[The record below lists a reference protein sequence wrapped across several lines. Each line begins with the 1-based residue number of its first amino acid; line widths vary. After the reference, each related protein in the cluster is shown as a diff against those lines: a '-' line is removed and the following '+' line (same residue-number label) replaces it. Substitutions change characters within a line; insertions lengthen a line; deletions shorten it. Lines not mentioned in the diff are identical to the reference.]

1 MAAFRQHFLA
11 ALAITAALACPLGA
25 RKFFDDDPL
34 ERTPRPRNVK
44 DVRFRPL
51 NEVVDAVEQ
60 TLGRTPDP
68 FRKARN
74 VNTIDEVPDSE
85 WFVNRHAARR
95 LTAREL
101 SAGAGL
107 DAAPSE
113 TGTWEVT
120 GWKEGKTPGFRFVDE
135 AGRAYYLKLDP
146 PMYPE
151 LASSAE
157 VVGSVFFHDMG
168 YNVPQNYIVRFRP
181 DRLRVGKGTTMPWGT
196 GRTRPVALVDVLTL
210 LRTQPRDSQGRIRAA
225 ASLLLDG
232 VAKGPF
238 RYHGTRQDDPNDT
251 VDHEHRREL
260 RGLLIPA
267 AWLNHTDVN
276 ALNTL
281 DMLVEEG
288 GRRFLRHHLVDF
300 GSILGSDN
308 VAPKTPRSGF
318 ENLVEKRPTLIQ
330 IFSLGAVVPDWARAK
345 YPDLP
350 SVGRFEAGFFQPS
363 RWSPR
368 YPVPAFAAGRADDWY
383 WGLKLVLAFTE
394 DDIREV
400 VRRAEY
406 SDPAASEWVVATLL
420 KRREK
425 LARHYLSQVL
435 ALDEFAIQEN
445 RLSFRD
451 TAAVYGFPIER
462 SLSYQWSRF
471 DNDSERHTAVAG
483 SGPEMPAA
491 LRNMGTGG
499 YVAVRVRDGNA
510 KELTTYFRR
519 RADGWRWVGLDRM

>member
-1 MAAFRQHFLA
+1 MAAFRQRILA
-11 ALAITAALACPLGA
+11 AVALAGALAHPADA
-25 RKFFDDDPL
+25 RKFYDDDPL
-34 ERTPRPRNVK
+34 ERTPPPRHVK

-60 TLGRTPDP
+60 TLGRSPDP

-74 VNTIDEVPDSE
+74 VNTVDEVPDSE
-85 WFVNRHAARR
+85 WFVNRHATRR
-95 LTAREL
+95 LTPQQL

-113 TGTWEVT
+113 TGSWEVT
-120 GWKEGKTPGFRFVDE
+120 GWKEGKTPGFQFRDE
-135 AGRAYYLKLDP
+135 SGRTYYLKLDP

-157 VVGSVFFHDMG
+157 VLGSVFFHDMG
-168 YNVPQNYIVRFRP
+168 YHVPQNYIVRFRP
-181 DRLRVGKGTTMPWGT
+181 DQLRIGKGTTMPWGT
-196 GRTRPVALVDVLTL
+196 GRTRPVTRVDVLTL
-210 LRTQPRDSQGRIRAA
+210 LRNQPRDSQGRIRAA
-225 ASLLLDG
+225 ASLNLEG
-232 VAKGPF
+232 VPKGPF
-238 RYHGTRQDDPNDT
+238 RYHGTRQDDPNDI
-251 VDHEHRREL
+251 VAHEHRREL

-267 AWLNHTDVN
+267 SWLNHTDVN

-281 DMLVEEG
+281 DMLVQEG

-318 ENLVEKRPTLIQ
+318 ENLVERRPTLIQ
-330 IFSLGAVVPDWARAK
+330 IFSLGAVIPDWARAR

-350 SVGRFEAGFFQPS
+350 SVGRFEADFFEPE

-406 SDPAASEWVVATLL
+406 TNPAATEWVVQTLV

-425 LARHYLSQVL
+425 LARHYLGQVL
-435 ALDEFAIQEN
+435 SLDEFAISEN

-451 TAAVYGFPIER
+451 TAAHYGFPRER

-471 DNDSERHTAVAG
+471 DNDSERNTAVPG
-483 SGPEMPAA
+483 SGPELPPV
-491 LRNMGTGG
+491 LRDLPTGSYISVLVKEGTG
-499 YVAVRVRDGNA
+499 
-510 KELTTYFRR
+510 KEVTAYFRR
-519 RADGWRWVGLDRM
+519 RANGWHWVGLERL